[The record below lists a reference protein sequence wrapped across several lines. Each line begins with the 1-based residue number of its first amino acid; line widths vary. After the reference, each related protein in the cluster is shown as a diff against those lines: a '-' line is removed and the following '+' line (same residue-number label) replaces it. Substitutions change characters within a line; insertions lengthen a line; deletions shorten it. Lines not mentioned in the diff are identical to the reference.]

1 MSRYDKTPRTVKP
14 LNPAALRELAMA
26 YVGRYA
32 TSRARLTTYLN
43 RKLYERGWTE
53 NEQAADIETL
63 VADFDRLGFVD
74 DVAFAAARARTLTAR
89 GMGLRRVSQE
99 LSLKGISE
107 ADGADARDHAQ
118 ENRWHSADR
127 FARRKRIGP
136 YATEMAPPEVQQ
148 KQLQAFLR
156 AGHDFDVA
164 RIFTRA
170 EPGAHID
177 MPDDRIA

>member
-1 MSRYDKTPRTVKP
+1 
-14 LNPAALRELAMA
+14 MA

-32 TSRARLTTYLN
+32 TSRARLATYLN

-53 NEQAADIETL
+53 NEQAPDIEAL

-107 ADGADARDHAQ
+107 ADGTVARDHAQ
-118 ENRWHSADR
+118 DNRWQSADR

-136 YATEMAPPEVQQ
+136 YAGEMAPPEIQQ

-156 AGHDFDVA
+156 AGHDFAVA
-164 RIFTRA
+164 KAFVRA
-170 EPGAHID
+170 EPGDQIEMVD
-177 MPDDRIA
+177 

>member
-1 MSRYDKTPRTVKP
+1 
-14 LNPAALRELAMA
+14 MA

-32 TSRARLTTYLN
+32 TSRARLAIYLN

-53 NEQAADIETL
+53 NEQAPDIEAL

-118 ENRWHSADR
+118 DNRWQSADR

-136 YATEMAPPEVQQ
+136 YASEMAPPEIQQ

-156 AGHDFDVA
+156 AGHDFAVA
-164 RIFTRA
+164 KAFVRA
-170 EPGAHID
+170 EPGDQIEMVD
-177 MPDDRIA
+177 